1 MSAVT
6 IILFGIA
13 FLALAE
19 KWCQAPFSASA
30 RRSREKWCL
39 APFSSRR
46 VGEKWCLA
54 PFSGRRGG

>member
-6 IILFGIA
+6 IILFGVT

-46 VGEKWCLA
+46 
-54 PFSGRRGG
+54 GG

>member
-6 IILFGIA
+6 IILFGVT
-13 FLALAE
+13 FLALA
-19 KWCQAPFSASA
+19 
-30 RRSREKWCL
+30 EKWCL